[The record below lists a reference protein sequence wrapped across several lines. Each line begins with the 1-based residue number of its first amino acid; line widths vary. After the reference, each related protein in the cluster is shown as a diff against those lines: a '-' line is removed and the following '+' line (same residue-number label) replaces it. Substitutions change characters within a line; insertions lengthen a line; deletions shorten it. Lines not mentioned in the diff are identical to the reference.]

1 MRIEPLSA
9 DEARAVER
17 ALAELLVDT
26 VDAGASVGFLPPL
39 AVAEAAAYWRSV
51 AAAVAGGSCVLFAAR
66 DADGGIVGSAQLD
79 LALRANGLHRAE
91 VAKVMVHRRA
101 RRQGLGRA
109 LMLAA
114 EGEARRRGRT
124 TLVLDTRQGDP
135 SEILY
140 RSLGWQLGG
149 TIPSYAKSAD
159 GTLHTTAFYFK
170 LLETPSSSPS
180 PPVGERAG

>member
-9 DEARAVER
+9 DDARAAER
-17 ALAELLVDT
+17 SLADLLVDA
-26 VDAGASVGFLPPL
+26 VDSGASVGFLPPL
-39 AVAEAAAYWRSV
+39 GAAEAAAYWRSV
-51 AAAVAGGSCVLFAAR
+51 ADAVTGGSLVLLAAR
-66 DADGGIVGSAQLD
+66 DAEGVAGSAQLD

-140 RSLGWQLGG
+140 RSLGWQLAG
-149 TIPSYAKSAD
+149 TIPRYAKSAD

-170 LLETPSSSPS
+170 LLETPSSSLS
-180 PPVGERAG
+180 PLVGERAG

>member
-1 MRIEPLSA
+1 
-9 DEARAVER
+9 
-17 ALAELLVDT
+17 
-26 VDAGASVGFLPPL
+26 
-39 AVAEAAAYWRSV
+39 
-51 AAAVAGGSCVLFAAR
+51 VLFAAR

-101 RRQGLGRA
+101 RRHGLGRA

-114 EGEARRRGRT
+114 EDEARRRGRT
-124 TLVLDTRQGDP
+124 TLVLDTREGDP

-140 RSLGWQLGG
+140 RSLGWRLAG
-149 TIPSYAKSAD
+149 TIPRYAKSAD

-170 LLETPSSSPS
+170 LLD
-180 PPVGERAG
+180 G

>member
-1 MRIEPLSA
+1 
-9 DEARAVER
+9 
-17 ALAELLVDT
+17 
-26 VDAGASVGFLPPL
+26 
-39 AVAEAAAYWRSV
+39 
-51 AAAVAGGSCVLFAAR
+51 
-66 DADGGIVGSAQLD
+66 
-79 LALRANGLHRAE
+79 
-91 VAKVMVHRRA
+91 MVHRRA

-149 TIPSYAKSAD
+149 TIP
-159 GTLHTTAFYFK
+159 TLREERGRHPPHHR
-170 LLETPSSSPS
+170 LLLQAAGDTFLLPLSPRW
-180 PPVGERAG
+180 GEGRVRG